1 MAKRKNKKSKNVLS
15 TEYALISLDAL
26 HMSLNSGRV
35 DKALDIIEEWA
46 EAVEKLEPTL
56 VAKRRGRPP
65 KNRSK

>member
-1 MAKRKNKKSKNVLS
+1 MAKKRKNRDVLS

-46 EAVEKLEPTL
+46 EAVEKLEPTP

>member
-1 MAKRKNKKSKNVLS
+1 MAKKSKKRKDVLS

-46 EAVEKLEPTL
+46 EAVEKLEPTS
-56 VAKRRGRPP
+56 VVKRRGRPP
-65 KNRSK
+65 KKGK